1 MLLQK
6 SLLNDIM
13 KILVKPKF
21 WFFST
26 FVPKQRQTAHM
37 CGAKCKKTN
46 IYWTTCLN
54 RAYALFAICFDGCRI
69 WLFSFSKAKNFQKG
83 CMKLKAKRIL
93 SLVLSA
99 AMLLSLFCILPSV
112 TASAEGET
120 MLYGDTHGVLTNY
133 SISSNEKTQD
143 GTHQKI
149 GGISETVNE
158 QMQTYASMVANGFT
172 DTKFPSYVTF
182 RVKAAAAG
190 TYTIKARAQLGG
202 NVGAGYFMVLDVND
216 KRFYK
221 QEVSTSGYSDVA
233 FEAVLDEGI
242 NIIRVFTRLGETMEL
257 VKTGAWVNFDG
268 IIIPSTLTGVE
279 KGTAATFNAQQAQY
293 YKYNTSGSV
302 NLGDAGEHLS
312 TLCDRQFTYD
322 TMKIGNVYQVPYLS
336 YTVVAEES
344 GYYDMG
350 FSMNTAGN
358 GEGYMVAF
366 VDAQKYKIY
375 YKNVEGWSTKNV
387 SLYIP
392 AGTHNIT
399 FTNVWEYT
407 GGGKQGAHGYT
418 DWCDF
423 GQLFVRSGN
432 LKLAA
437 EGIDPKTIG
446 DPTRLEAETMGDTFK
461 FGEPTQANN
470 TGSGGAVAGNI
481 GFDYSKGQTL
491 ESLGTYFDKS
501 NMAYVT
507 FVVKA
512 PADGTYTITPGYNLS
527 TGSTSHK
534 LAVLVNKDDV
544 YAVPFSKM
552 GTSYFNATSVDVKLT
567 KGTNIIRLI
576 PFTLDNNLASGVWM
590 NVDYLDIDP
599 LLTGLKA
606 DDYEIFEAED
616 ALAENIVRFG
626 NPNDSATIDDR
637 TVVYV
642 SGADISSLTNSNVTT
657 ANFNSG
663 YLALMPYVAITV
675 TAPEDGWYDITGSI
689 NSPDFKADPYFAP
702 MVIDGKSYIYGYRKS
717 TANKAFMGDSKT
729 ADRSAADYTA
739 YLTKGD
745 HVLAFATSIPADSTG
760 SYQWMDFDYFRLGGG
775 LTKAAVQKEFSI
787 KLANS
792 DVESAAHLNF
802 YQKTYNSSKDSGFEN
817 EGYYP
822 NYTAGTPSKNGSGTF
837 EQMGQF
843 LDNSSTPYVAYA
855 INAPKAGTYGI
866 RIRFRFGCSGGDT
879 VAAATLQSYYETT
892 GEYPYATAVVNN
904 GDNFKLNY
912 SAKSNGSLQ
921 NGWWVTASIAANLNE
936 GTNVLYLMGPTSEM
950 RSQINGAYVDY
961 GAVSLD
967 SELSMANADLVTL
980 GDAGGDGVVSI
991 KDILRIK
998 KYLANNGTEISFSQ
1012 ADFDGNNVINASDLS
1027 TMVKMIIAPETV
1039 GNLTWLQVKNRTAT
1053 GYTVTRSNPDSN
1065 TWLVSDSASVKR
1077 SRTSGKINIDVS
1089 TGTTYQ
1095 TVDGFGASLTD
1106 STAQNMAL
1114 LTKDQLN
1121 EVINDL
1127 FSTTQGDALGLTFLR
1142 QPVGASDFASPLYT
1156 YDDMA
1161 QGQTDTSLNN
1171 FSIAHD
1177 TNPVVSSNK
1186 LEAYGNV
1193 ENGYS
1198 MVQMLQMAKAA
1209 SGNNITFFAT
1219 PWTAPLWMK
1228 TYYRWNTIDDNG
1240 DVLSNTLNTNYYGTY
1255 ANYLVKFLK
1264 AYADNG
1270 IDFSYMSPQNEPSAR
1285 HGITSMYMSA
1295 THMSNFVRNSLSG
1308 AVNSYNSTYG
1318 KSVKLVGFDFNTHHG
1333 YTQFITD
1340 TMMNYYTGGVAFHA
1354 YSNAYYDELVT
1365 VYNKYGK
1372 KVFITEAAGN
1382 TSLNSYKG
1390 DGTYSTTYFNYPRN
1404 FFCNTNRTTAAL
1416 LNRANVF
1423 SYWNI
1428 MLDEQIGPTDKS
1440 GQEGNTW
1447 GIGLMGYNRLSG
1459 EYYKTEDYY
1468 ALAHYSKFIRKGA
1481 VIVGSTS
1488 TTSEEDYSGFN
1499 NVVARNTD
1507 GSYAMVLNNDTG
1519 FEKSVSINTG
1529 LGYYIEYTVPAR
1541 STVSLTWTASGLAA
1555 YAS

>member
-1 MLLQK
+1 MTHMRGAARKK
-6 SLLNDIM
+6 S
-13 KILVKPKF
+13 
-21 WFFST
+21 
-26 FVPKQRQTAHM
+26 
-37 CGAKCKKTN
+37 N
-46 IYWTTCLN
+46 IYWTTCLT
-54 RAYALFAICFDGCRI
+54 RAYGVFATCSGGCRI
-69 WLFSFSKAKNFQKG
+69 DFFRFPRQKNFQKG

-120 MLYGDTHGVLTNY
+120 MLYGDTYGVLTNY
-133 SISSNEKTQD
+133 SVSSNEKTQD

-149 GGISETVNE
+149 GGISNAVNE
-158 QMQTYASMVANGFT
+158 QMQTYASMAANGFT

-182 RVKAAAAG
+182 RVRADVAG
-190 TYTIKARAQLGG
+190 TYAIKARIQPGG
-202 NVGAGYFMVLDVND
+202 SIGEGYFVVLGVND
-216 KRFYK
+216 KHFYK
-221 QEVSTSGYSDVA
+221 QDVSATGYVDVA
-233 FEAVLDEGI
+233 FDAELEAGV
-242 NIIRVFTRLGETMEL
+242 NIVRVFTRVGETMSL
-257 VKTGAWVNFDG
+257 VPGGAWVNFDG
-268 IIIPSTLTGVE
+268 ILIPSTLTGVE
-279 KGTAATFNAQQAQY
+279 NGESAVFNAQQAQY
-293 YKYNTSGSV
+293 YKYDPAGSV
-302 NLGDAGEHLS
+302 NLGGAGGHLA
-312 TLCDRQFTYD
+312 TLCERQFTYD
-322 TMKIGNVYQVPYLS
+322 TMKIGNISHVPYLS

-350 FSMNTAGN
+350 FSMNTSGN

-366 VDAQKYKIY
+366 VDAQKYRIY

-407 GGGKQGAHGYT
+407 GSGKQGAHNYT

-423 GQLFVRSGN
+423 GQLYVRSGS
-432 LKLAA
+432 LKLAS
-437 EGIDPKTIG
+437 EGIDPKTIV

-461 FGEPTQANN
+461 FGTPTQSNV

-491 ESLGTYFDKS
+491 ESLGTYLDKS
-501 NMAYVT
+501 NMAYIT
-507 FVVKA
+507 FIVKA

-552 GTSYFNATSVDVKLT
+552 GTSYFNATSVDVKLN

-576 PFTLDNNLASGVWM
+576 PFTLDNNTGSNIWM
-590 NVDYLDIDP
+590 NIDYLDIDP
-599 LLTGLKA
+599 ALTGVKA
-606 DDYEIFEAED
+606 DTYEIFEAED
-616 ALAENIVRFG
+616 ADKKNIQRFG
-626 NPNDSATIDDR
+626 DASTTATVDGR
-637 TVVYV
+637 EVTYV
-642 SGADISSLTNSNVTT
+642 SGANVSSLSGSGLTT

-675 TAPEDGWYDITGSI
+675 TAPEDGWYDITASV
-689 NSPDFKADPYFAP
+689 NAPNFNANPYFVP
-702 MVIDGKSYIYGYRKS
+702 LVIDGKSQIYGFRKS
-717 TANKAFMGDSKT
+717 TSNKFFMSDSKT
-729 ADRSAADYTA
+729 ADRTAADYTA

-745 HVLAFATSIPADSTG
+745 HVLAFASIIPEDSTG

-775 LTKAAVQKEFSI
+775 LTKAAVQQEFTI
-787 KLANS
+787 KLNNY
-792 DVESAAHLNF
+792 DIESAARVNF
-802 YQKTYNSSKDSGFEN
+802 YQKVYNASKDSGFES

-822 NYTAGTPSKNGSGTF
+822 NYIAGSPSLSGGSSF

-843 LDNSSTPYVAYA
+843 LDNSTTPYVAYV
-855 INAPKAGTYGI
+855 INAPKAGTYAI
-866 RIRFRFGCSGGDT
+866 RIRFKFGCAGGNE
-879 VAAATLQSYYETT
+879 VASAKLQNYYETT

-904 GDNFKLNY
+904 GETYKLTY
-912 SAKSNGSLQ
+912 AAQSNGVLQ
-921 NGWWVTASIAANLNE
+921 NDWWVTGSAAAELKE
-936 GTNVLYLMGPTSEM
+936 GNNVLYLMGPTIDMIKNIPGS
-950 RSQINGAYVDY
+950 YVDY
-961 GAVSLD
+961 GGISLN
-967 SELSMANADLVTL
+967 SELSIADADLDTL
-980 GDAGGDGVVSI
+980 GDAGGDGIVSI

-998 KYLANNGTEISFSQ
+998 KYIADNGTEISFNQ
-1012 ADFDGNNVINASDLS
+1012 VDFDNNNVINASDLS

-1039 GNLTWLQVKNRTAT
+1039 SDLTWLRVKERNAA
-1053 GYTVTRSNPDSN
+1053 GYTVVRSNPDSN
-1065 TWLVSDSASVKR
+1065 TWLVNDSASVKR
-1077 SRTSGKINIDVS
+1077 SRSSGKINIDVS

-1114 LTKDQLN
+1114 LTNDQLSA
-1121 EVINDL
+1121 VMNDL

-1142 QPVGASDFASPLYT
+1142 QPVGASDFADPLYT

-1198 MVQMLQMAKAA
+1198 MVQMLQMAKSV

-1228 TYYRWNTIDDNG
+1228 THYRWNTIDDN
-1240 DVLSNTLNTNYYGTY
+1240 DKPLSNTLNTSYYGTY

-1295 THMSNFVRNSLSG
+1295 NHMSNFVRNNLSG

-1318 KSVKLVGFDFNTHHG
+1318 KNVKLVGFDFNTKHA
-1333 YTQFITD
+1333 YEDFITPA
-1340 TMMNYYTGGVAFHA
+1340 MMNYYTGGVAFHA
-1354 YSNAYYDELVT
+1354 YSNANYGELVN
-1365 VYNKYGK
+1365 VYNTYGK
-1372 KVFITEAAGN
+1372 KVFMTEAAGN

-1390 DGTYSTTYFNYPRN
+1390 SGTYSTTYFNYPRN

-1428 MLDEQIGPTDKS
+1428 MLDDQIGPTDKS
-1440 GQEGNTW
+1440 GQAGNIW
-1447 GIGLMGYNRLSG
+1447 GIGLLGYNRLSG

-1488 TTSEEDYSGFN
+1488 TTSAEDYSGLN
-1499 NVVARNTD
+1499 NIVARNTD
-1507 GSYAMVLNNDTG
+1507 GSYAMVINNDTG
-1519 FEKSVSINTG
+1519 IEKAVSINTG

-1541 STVSLTWTASGLAA
+1541 STISLTWTASGLSA